1 MKEEWSKVNL
11 YSDENRPKI
20 SRIIEIEYELTE
32 AVMKGHKSYMGDEY
46 REKRMEMYRLRREVL
61 DSGK

>member
-20 SRIIEIEYELTE
+20 SRIIKIEYELTE
-32 AVMKGHKSYMGDEY
+32 AIMKGHKSYMGDEY

>member
-61 DSGK
+61 NSGK

>member
-46 REKRMEMYRLRREVL
+46 KEKRMEMYRLRREVL
-61 DSGK
+61 NSGK